1 MFSYRLHAPGQTDE
15 GVDVLQK
22 NRIKEAAQR
31 YQYALKK
38 FPREGLGEEGR
49 TFHDLKL
56 NFLLNLSRCKR
67 KQNVSHPEQQGLL
80 LM

>member
-1 MFSYRLHAPGQTDE
+1 
-15 GVDVLQK
+15 VQK

-38 FPREGLGEEGR
+38 FPREALQGEEGR

-56 NFLLNLSRCKR
+56 NFLLNLSRCRR
-67 KQNVSHPEQQGLL
+67 KQNVRFFLNK
-80 LM
+80 